1 MQNDLRIKEEKEMA
15 SKMTFADRDKA
26 MGILADMNDLIGY
39 LHEEALSR
47 LNKRVASTND
57 PERVHE
63 LLKKKLSL
71 EAAYREAHVAGE
83 HCDDDELKWALKGI
97 DVLFS
102 GKSRTWR
109 QTDKMAFVKLCD
121 EIIKNA

>member
-47 LNKRVASTND
+47 LNKRVAGTND
-57 PERVHE
+57 PELVHE

-71 EAAYREAHVAGE
+71 EAAYRKAHEAGE
-83 HCDDDELKWALKGI
+83 RCDDNELKWALNGI

-121 EIIKNA
+121 EIIKND

>member
-1 MQNDLRIKEEKEMA
+1 MQNDLRIKEEKKM
-15 SKMTFADRDKA
+15 KMTFADRDKA

-47 LNKRVASTND
+47 LNKRVAGTND

-71 EAAYREAHVAGE
+71 EAAYKEAHKAGE
-83 HCDDDELKWALKGI
+83 RCDDNELKWALKGI

-102 GKSRTWR
+102 GKSKTWR
-109 QTDKMAFVKLCD
+109 QTAKMTFVKLCD
-121 EIIKNA
+121 EIIKND